1 MSKILE
7 TVEEVEDIE
16 DVEVCPFCANDRNN
30 RSTCCGEY
38 LGEYGWI
45 KLSEMEDE

>member
-1 MSKILE
+1 MN
-7 TVEEVEDIE
+7 EELEDI
-16 DVEVCPFCANDRNN
+16 EVCPFCANDRNN

-45 KLSEMEDE
+45 KLSELEEKVS

>member
-7 TVEEVEDIE
+7 TVEEVEDVE